1 MTEIK
6 PFRIDI
12 PQTDLDDLHD
22 RLARTRWPHEIAGV
36 GWERGIPLDYLRKL
50 AAYWADEFDW
60 RAQEARLN
68 EIPQFTTEIDGQRI
82 HFLHVRSPEPD
93 ARPLILNHGW
103 PSSPVEFLR
112 VIGPLTDPRAH
123 GGDPAQAFHVVVP
136 SLPGYGFSTPM
147 RETGWGNLFRVA
159 QAWATLMSRLGYERY
174 AVHGTDAGAGLA
186 LLVGMLNP
194 AAVIGIHVSGTSA
207 AMPFGPP
214 VELDGLEEAD
224 RERAEQFNRFQQDGL
239 GYLHIQATRP
249 QTIGYAL
256 NDSPVAQLA
265 WIAEKFRDWTDPAHE
280 LPEDAV
286 DLDQLLTTISIFWFT
301 GAGASSAH
309 AVYEGMQA
317 YREIAAQ
324 QESAQQESSEQQD
337 WSQGGGEGGDQQSWP
352 AGPPTGYAVF
362 AADTTIRSLV
372 DPAGAVS
379 HWSEFDRGGHFPAM
393 EVPDLLAGD
402 LRAFFAKLG

>member
-12 PQTDLDDLHD
+12 PQADLDDLHE
-22 RLARTRWPHEIAGV
+22 RIARTRWPQEISGV
-36 GWERGIPLDYLRKL
+36 GWERGIPQAYLRKL
-50 AAYWADEFDW
+50 AAYWADGLDW

-68 EIPQFTTEIDGQRI
+68 EIPQFTTDIDGQRI

-93 ARPLILNHGW
+93 ARPLVLTHGW
-103 PSSPVEFLR
+103 PSSAVEFLR

-136 SLPGYGFSTPM
+136 TLPGYGFSTPM
-147 RETGWGNLFRVA
+147 REAGWGNLFRVA
-159 QAWATLMSRLGYERY
+159 RAWAQLMSRLGYERY
-174 AVHGTDAGAGLA
+174 AVHGTDAGAGVA
-186 LLVGMLNP
+186 LLLGMVDPARVVG
-194 AAVIGIHVSGTSA
+194 VHVSGTAA

-214 VELDGLEEAD
+214 IELDGLEGPD
-224 RERAEQFNRFQQDGL
+224 RARAERFNRLQQDGL

-249 QTIGYAL
+249 QTIGYGL
-256 NDSPVAQLA
+256 HDSPVAQLA
-265 WIAEKFRDWTDPAHE
+265 WIAEKFRDWTDPARD

-286 DLDQLLTTISIFWFT
+286 DLDQMLTSISIFWFT
-301 GAGASSAH
+301 GAGASAAH

-317 YREIAAQ
+317 YREFAAQ
-324 QESAQQESSEQQD
+324 EPAGQGSDVQD
-337 WSQGGGEGGDQQSWP
+337 RP
-352 AGPPTGYAVF
+352 VGPPTGYAVF
-362 AADTTIRSLV
+362 AGDDTIRSLV
-372 DPAGAVS
+372 DPAGRVT

-402 LRAFFAKLG
+402 LQRFFAELA